1 MDALFGQ
8 RKIKLSAL
16 SDFSQLNKTTRTH
29 LKNVYS
35 CLAIC
40 MLAAAVGAYVHLFT
54 GILEAGFL
62 TSIAGLGLLI
72 WLGVTKDNGS
82 NQGKRLGL
90 LSGFAFFTGL
100 SLGPLMYVV
109 AKIDIQIIPTAFLAT
124 CVIFGCFTFAA
135 LWSDRRSFLF
145 LGGTLFSG
153 LSILMIMSLL
163 NIFIG
168 STLIFRAEMYLCL
181 AVFMGFVL
189 FDTQLIVEK
198 CNNGDKDYI
207 WHSVDLF
214 LDFINI
220 FRQLMILLAMNN
232 DKKEKRRK

>member
-1 MDALFGQ
+1 MDALFGK
-8 RKIKLSAL
+8 RKIKMSAL
-16 SDFSQLNKTTRTH
+16 TDFSQLNKSTRSH

-35 CLAIC
+35 CLAIA
-40 MLAAAVGAYVHLFT
+40 MLAAAAGAYVHLFT
-54 GILEAGFL
+54 GILQAGFL

-72 WLGVTKDNGS
+72 WLALTKDDGT

-100 SLGPLMYVV
+100 SLGPLMQVV
-109 AKIDIQIIPTAFLAT
+109 AKIDIQIIPTAFLGT
-124 CVIFGCFTFAA
+124 CVIFGCFTLAA
-135 LWSDRRSFLF
+135 LWSERRSFLF
-145 LGGTLFSG
+145 LGGTLMSG
-153 LSILMIMSLL
+153 LSILMLMSLL
-163 NIFIG
+163 NIFMG
-168 STLIFRAEMYLCL
+168 STVIFRVEMYLCL

-220 FRQLMILLAMNN
+220 FRQLMIIMAMNSN
-232 DKKEKRRK
+232 NKDKRKK